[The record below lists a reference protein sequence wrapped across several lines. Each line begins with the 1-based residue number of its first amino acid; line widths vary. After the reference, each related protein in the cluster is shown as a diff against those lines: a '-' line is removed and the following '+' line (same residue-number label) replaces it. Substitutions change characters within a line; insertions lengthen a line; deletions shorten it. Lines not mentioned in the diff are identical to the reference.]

1 MKSKARTPM
10 PVSER
15 AKQFMPFAAVKGLE
29 EALAAKEKIK
39 VPKRELSEEMTGKLD
54 QTLQSLKRGQLV
66 TVIYYQEEEY
76 LQLTGLVAKLD
87 VYHGYLQIV
96 TTKIKFDNIYEL
108 IIEEV

>member
-1 MKSKARTPM
+1 M

-54 QTLQSLKRGQLV
+54 QTLQKLKRGQLV

-87 VYHGYLQIV
+87 VYHEYLQIV

>member
-1 MKSKARTPM
+1 M

-39 VPKRELSEEMTGKLD
+39 IPKRELSEEMTGKLD

>member
-1 MKSKARTPM
+1 M

-39 VPKRELSEEMTGKLD
+39 VPKRELSEDMTKKLD
-54 QTLQSLKRGQLV
+54 ETLKKLERGQLV
-66 TVIYYQEEEY
+66 TVIYYREAEY

-96 TTKIKFDNIYEL
+96 TTKIRFEDMFEL
-108 IIEEV
+108 IIEN